1 MTTRRTKMDNIYD
14 PRIRLME
21 RKLSDLIAE
30 NKVLKEMI
38 HNLSPD
44 TKKIVDNSIESAIK
58 KDKRNRKG
66 LHIAYEVSP

>member
-66 LHIAYEVSP
+66 LHMAYEVSP

>member
-1 MTTRRTKMDNIYD
+1 MTTRRTKMDGIYD

-66 LHIAYEVSP
+66 LHMAYEVSP

>member
-1 MTTRRTKMDNIYD
+1 MTTRKTN
-14 PRIRLME
+14 
-21 RKLSDLIAE
+21 SDLIAE

-44 TKKIVDNSIESAIK
+44 TKEMVNYSIELAIK
-58 KDKRNRKG
+58 RDKRNRKG

>member
-1 MTTRRTKMDNIYD
+1 MDNIYD

-66 LHIAYEVSP
+66 LHMAYEVSP